1 MAILSMEEAVLT
13 ERRSDWKEIDE
24 IFGLQQESIDGDV
37 AVIVLK
43 IHQPAFLSTKKS
55 FDYRIC
61 GKTLTEWVCLAFADC
76 PVLEIEAREDD
87 DLLSTIKPHLSNK
100 KYTAVFYADTP
111 LLQRKTF
118 LGIINY
124 AKEKRMNVCKLE
136 RGYVFITEY
145 LRSAERLYSSVGSN
159 LDIGDDLIKVCDTDT
174 LQYAQEVI
182 KKRILSYH
190 IERGVEILDMANTS
204 IDADVVIGQNTVIY
218 PNTTLLGRTA
228 IGSNVMIYPN
238 CTIFNSQIGNNCKI
252 YNSVIQ
258 SSKIRDN
265 SIIEPFC
272 FIENGEIKNR

>member
-1 MAILSMEEAVLT
+1 MAILSMEGGVLT
-13 ERRSDWKEIDE
+13 ERRRDWKEIDE

-136 RGYVFITEY
+136 RGDVFITEY

-159 LDIGDDLIKVCDTDT
+159 LDIGDDLIKVCDTYT

-190 IERGVEILDMANTS
+190 IERGVEMLDMANTS

-228 IGSNVMIYPN
+228 IGANVMIYPN